1 MTTTHN
7 KTIKTNMSENCDK
20 DITKEYKIFM
30 ITNTSNNK
38 FYITQTTNKYLSTT
52 ISDMKR
58 RPSTLTKELFY
69 NDTYELILLETMKTD
84 NLYFV
89 KNKVNELIK
98 KQTNMTQ
105 AKDGRGS
112 KKTNEEKN
120 ECDECESEE
129 EDNTEEDSEE
139 EEEEEEKPKAKPKPK
154 PKPKTTE
161 PIKDE
166 EDPKK
171 YYCKYCDKYELKA
184 NKKRHETTPKIKNL
198 MEIEKLKQK

>member
-20 DITKEYKIFM
+20 TIMKEYKIFM

-38 FYITQTTNKYLSTT
+38 FYITQTTNKYLTTT

-58 RPSTLTKELFY
+58 RPSDLVRDLFF
-69 NDTYELILLETMKTD
+69 NDTYELVLLETMKTD

-98 KQTNMTQ
+98 KQTNMTP

-112 KKTNEEKN
+112 KKTNQDDKS
-120 ECDECESEE
+120 ECNECESEDEE
-129 EDNTEEDSEE
+129 EDEE
-139 EEEEEEKPKAKPKPK
+139 EEEEDEKPKAKPKAKPKPK
-154 PKPKTTE
+154 TSE
-161 PIKDE
+161 LIKDE

-184 NKKRHETTPKIKNL
+184 NKKRHEATPKIKNL

>member
-7 KTIKTNMSENCDK
+7 KTIKTNMSENCNK

-30 ITNTSNNK
+30 IINTSNNK

-69 NDTYELILLETMKTD
+69 NDTYELTLLETMKTD

-98 KQTNMTQ
+98 KQTNLTQ

-112 KKTNEEKN
+112 KKTNEEKS
-120 ECDECESEE
+120 ECEECNS
-129 EDNTEEDSEE
+129 TEEDSD
-139 EEEEEEKPKAKPKPK
+139 EEEEKPKAKPKPK
-154 PKPKTTE
+154 PKTSE